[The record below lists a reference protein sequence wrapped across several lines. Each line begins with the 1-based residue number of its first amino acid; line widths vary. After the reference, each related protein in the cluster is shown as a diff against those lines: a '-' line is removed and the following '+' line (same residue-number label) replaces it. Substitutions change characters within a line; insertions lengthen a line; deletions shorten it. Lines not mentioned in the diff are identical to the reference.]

1 MQKIRAIGANKWF
14 KFALW
19 GALYALWVIWLGNY
33 WWLLGLLIVFDLY
46 ITKKVK
52 WAFWKKRYKEGEKR
66 NFWLDWLDA
75 IIFAL
80 VAATFIKMFFI
91 EAYVIPTGSME
102 RSLMTGDYLFVSK
115 VRYGPKVPQT
125 PLSIPL
131 IHNVTPVI
139 GGESYLTWIQNDHRR
154 MAGYSKVKRNDIVVF
169 NFPHGDTVLTQAPS
183 IDYHMYAR
191 SYGRNLTIQK
201 FGPIVARPVDK
212 RDHYVKR
219 CVAIPRDSL
228 EVKNGWIFINGVA
241 QEPLPGIQ
249 NTYEVITNGVAI
261 NERILDRM
269 GLSLSEVYYDPYLSG
284 YPALALTLEN
294 VTEVKNLSNVT
305 EVRPNIDD
313 YPPDYPD
320 SPLTIF
326 PFTENFQWTRDQYGP
341 LWIPKAGVTVELTLD
356 NLPLYNRII
365 SVYER
370 NELKIKEEQIYINGA
385 PVDHYTFKMD
395 YYFMMGDNR
404 HNSLD
409 SRYWGFVPEDHI
421 VGSPSFIWFS
431 TDSYKAFPKNIR
443 WKRLFRG
450 A

>member
-1 MQKIRAIGANKWF
+1 MSKIGAISANKWF

-19 GALYALWVIWLGNY
+19 GVLYALWVVWLGNY
-33 WWLLGLLIVFDLY
+33 WWLLGLLVVFDLY

-52 WAFWKKRYKEGEKR
+52 WAFWKKHYKEGEKR

-80 VAATFIKMFFI
+80 IAATFIKMFFI

-115 VRYGPKVPQT
+115 VKYGPKVPQT

-131 IHNVTPVI
+131 IHNVTPLI
-139 GGESYLTWIQNDHRR
+139 GGESYVTWIQNGYRR
-154 MAGYSKVKRNDIVVF
+154 MAGFSKVKRNDIVVF
-169 NFPHGDTVLTQAPS
+169 NFPHGDTVLKQLPGE
-183 IDYHMYAR
+183 DYHTYAR
-191 SYGRNLTIQK
+191 SHGRNFTIQR
-201 FGPIVARPVDK
+201 FGPVVARPIDK

-219 CVAIPRDSL
+219 CVAVAGDSL
-228 EVKNGWIFINGVA
+228 EVRNGWVFVNGVA
-241 QEPLPGIQ
+241 QEELRGIQ
-249 NTYEVITNGVAI
+249 STYEVITNGAAI
-261 NERILDRM
+261 NERNLDRM
-269 GLSLSEVYYDPYLSG
+269 GLSLSEVYFDPYSSL
-284 YPALALTLEN
+284 YPALALTLAD
-294 VTEVKNLSNVT
+294 VKEVKRLSNVV

-320 SPLTIF
+320 SPLSLF
-326 PFTENFQWTRDQYGP
+326 PFTENFPWTRDQYGP
-341 LWIPKAGVTVELTLD
+341 IWIPKAGATVALTLE
-356 NLPLYNRII
+356 NLPLYERII
-365 SVYER
+365 GVYEG
-370 NELKIKEEQIYINGA
+370 NKLEEKEEKIYINGV
-385 PVDHYTFKMD
+385 PSDHYTFKMD
-395 YYFMMGDNR
+395 YYFVMGDNR
-404 HNSLD
+404 HNSYD

-431 TDSYKAFPKNIR
+431 TDSYKSFPKNIR